1 MDSSVLAKEKS
12 VSGALVIEFLRGK
25 KIVVNVEGLDVKELV
40 KKVKLQ
46 EPINIDKINI
56 VKDHYFS
63 NAYIIDLPLDSTPDH
78 AWQDLFEREW
88 TTSRDLWERKLFV
101 MGDKLRLIA
110 TTSQIDDKIDW
121 VKQVI
126 ARTNEDV
133 DEYNRVAP
141 IDKQLKKQ
149 AFDEDKTTTEMIKE
163 VLRKGFV
170 STTR

>member
-1 MDSSVLAKEKS
+1 LE
-12 VSGALVIEFLRGK
+12 VIG
-25 KIVVNVEGLDVKELV
+25 VKELV

-63 NAYIIDLPLDSTPDH
+63 NAYIIDLPLDSMPDH
-78 AWQDLFEREW
+78 AWQDIFEREW

-101 MGDKLRLIA
+101 MGNKLRLI
-110 TTSQIDDKIDW
+110 TTTDQIDEKINW

-133 DEYNRVAP
+133 DEYNQTAP
-141 IDKQLKKQ
+141 VEKQLKRQ
-149 AFDEDKTTTEMIKE
+149 AFDEDKTNIET
-163 VLRKGFV
+163 VRDLLRKGLAPA
-170 STTR
+170 TR

>member
-1 MDSSVLAKEKS
+1 
-12 VSGALVIEFLRGK
+12 
-25 KIVVNVEGLDVKELV
+25 VEGTGVKELV

-46 EPINIDKINI
+46 EPIDIDKINI

-78 AWQDLFEREW
+78 AWQDIFEREW

-101 MGDKLRLIA
+101 MGNKLRLIA
-110 TTSQIDDKIDW
+110 TTNQIEDKIDW

-126 ARTNEDV
+126 ARTNEDI
-133 DEYNRVAP
+133 DEYNQTALVE
-141 IDKQLKKQ
+141 KQLKKQ
-149 AFDEDKTTTEMIKE
+149 TFEEDETSIETIKE
-163 VLRKGFV
+163 LLRKGFA

>member
-1 MDSSVLAKEKS
+1 VCVPESEI
-12 VSGALVIEFLRGK
+12 GRQIFIGFLRGK
-25 KIVVNVEGLDVKELV
+25 KTVVDVEGLGVKDLV
-40 KKVKLQ
+40 KKAKLQ

-88 TTSRDLWERKLFV
+88 ATSRDLWERKLFV
-101 MGDKLRLIA
+101 MGDKLRLVA
-110 TTSQIDDKIDW
+110 TTSQIEDKIDW

-149 AFDEDKTTTEMIKE
+149 AFDEDKTTIEMIKE

-170 STTR
+170 SATR